1 MNYYNE
7 IDPFAAQ
14 WLRNLIKAG
23 YLPKGDVDER
33 SITEVRAEDLK
44 GYTQHHFFAG
54 IGGWPLALR
63 QAGWPDDKPVW
74 TGSCPCQ
81 PFSQIGL
88 QQGVND
94 ERHLWPVWYELIKEL
109 KPPVVCGEQ
118 VASKAAEP
126 WIDHVQT
133 DLEAV
138 DYAVAAVA
146 FPAASVGSPHI
157 RDRLY
162 WVGYADQSG
171 LEGLGRRHP
180 PPLRHGA
187 ASVRPVAPAGDSHG
201 LAGPGFSGETNGV
214 WADADWL
221 FCRDGKWRAVEP
233 GTQPLADG
241 VPGRVGLLRAYGNA
255 IVVPQAVEFIL
266 ASEEAWN
273 DR

>member
-1 MNYYNE
+1 MVYYNE

-14 WLRNLIKAG
+14 WLRNLIDAG
-23 YLPKGDVDER
+23 HLPKGDVDTR
-33 SITEVRAEDLK
+33 SISEVRATDLT
-44 GYTQHHFFAG
+44 GYTQCHFFAG

-63 QAGWPDDKPVW
+63 QAGWPDNKPVW

-88 QQGVND
+88 QQGVSD

-109 KPPVVCGEQ
+109 EPPVVCGEQ

-126 WIDHVQT
+126 WIDHVQA

-146 FPAASVGSPHI
+146 FPAASVGAPHI

-162 WVGYADQSG
+162 WVGYADQSR
-171 LEGLGRRHP
+171 LEGLGSGHP
-180 PPLRHGA
+180 PTIRHRQ
-187 ASVRPVAPAGDSHG
+187 ASVRPAPPPGDSHRM
-201 LAGPGFSGETNGV
+201 AGPGFSGETNGF
-214 WADADWL
+214 WADPDWL
-221 FCRDGKWRAVEP
+221 YCRDRKWRAVEP

-241 VPGRVGLLRAYGNA
+241 FPERVDLLRAYGNA
-255 IVVPQAVEFIL
+255 INVPQAVEFIL
-266 ASEEAWN
+266 AFEEAWN

>member
-1 MNYYNE
+1 MVYYNE

-14 WLRNLIKAG
+14 WLRNLIDAG
-23 YLPKGDVDER
+23 HLPKGDVDTR
-33 SITEVRAEDLK
+33 SISEVRAADLI
-44 GYTQHHFFAG
+44 GYTQCHFFAG

-88 QQGVND
+88 QQGVSD
-94 ERHLWPVWYELIKEL
+94 ERHLWPVWYELIKECE
-109 KPPVVCGEQ
+109 PSVVFGEQ

-126 WIDHVQT
+126 WIDHVQA

-146 FPAASVGSPHI
+146 FPAASVGAPHI

-162 WVGYADQSG
+162 WVGYTNQSR
-171 LEGLGRRHP
+171 LEGLGSGHP
-180 PPLRHGA
+180 PTIRHGQA
-187 ASVRPVAPAGDSHG
+187 PVRSAPSPSDSHG
-201 LAGPGFSGETNGV
+201 MAGPGFSGETNGF
-214 WADADWL
+214 WADPDWL
-221 FCRDGKWRAVEP
+221 YCRDRKWRAVER

-241 VPGRVGLLRAYGNA
+241 FPGRVDLLRAYGNA
-255 IVVPQAVEFIL
+255 INVPQAVEFIL
-266 ASEEAWN
+266 ASEEAL
-273 DR
+273 